1 MRRIFNTLAV
11 VAALLFSANA
21 NAGFVTQYNGNS
33 ASTSGNAAV
42 DSTISFA
49 IYEVTTNDW
58 ATTLGV
64 TIGGS
69 TKNSQ
74 WTTAND
80 VLGAG
85 VVFFYQV
92 VNDSPLGGQNLELD
106 QFVFD
111 APVNFSYT
119 GYLTDAVFNDAD
131 GAVGVGNPLNGT
143 TISIVDGSDNSVT
156 TVAPNSQA
164 SNSVTGTAW
173 RFMTTAID
181 ANESSTILF
190 GTIHNSNPLPPDF
203 ASGESRQISATAST
217 DSDIPVPN
225 PEPGT
230 LALLGIGMSAGGLV
244 YFRRRKVTTIVEEA
258 SAE

>member
-11 VAALLFSANA
+11 AAALVLSANA
-21 NAGFVTQYNGNS
+21 NAGFITQYNGNS

-42 DSTISFA
+42 DSTVSFG
-49 IYEVTTNDW
+49 IYEVTTSDW

-74 WTTAND
+74 WTSAGG
-80 VLGAG
+80 VLEAG
-85 VVFFYQV
+85 TIFFYQA

-106 QFVFD
+106 QFGFE

-143 TISIVDGSDNSVT
+143 TISIVDGSENSVT
-156 TVAPNSQA
+156 TVAPSSQL
-164 SNSVTGTAW
+164 SNSATGTAW
-173 RFMTTAID
+173 RFTTTTIA

-190 GTIHNSNPLPPDF
+190 GTIHNSNPLPPDY
-203 ASGESRQISATAST
+203 ASGKSYQISATAST
-217 DSDIPVPN
+217 DSDVPVPN

-244 YFRRRKVTTIVEEA
+244 YFRRRKATVIVEEEA
-258 SAE
+258 AE